1 MRRPVRGRAPGWR
14 WLLAHELRLA
24 WRAGG
29 SRLWLLIALVAILW
43 TAMHLAGWVVMRDP
57 SRLMSGPA
65 LAVAGTATWFAI
77 LVLVASAFGLAIVVL
92 FDRGDLDLLL
102 SSPVAPRTVLAV
114 RGMGVATQSLAIF
127 AMLWLPFAHAAIVHG
142 RWQVAA
148 SYPALAALSLGATA
162 IGFSCT
168 LALVRAFGVRRAKTL
183 AQIIGAFVGA
193 GLFLAMQSFNFLPE
207 AMQRRLVAWSR
218 TDAARAWV
226 DADSVLWWP
235 FRALMGDALP
245 FAVVVALGVGAF
257 IAMVMRAERLFL
269 EGTRETPQARVRKGR
284 DPGAFHAGLARVVI
298 TKELRLLA
306 RDPRLISQTLLQVLY
321 LLPLL
326 FVLGKR
332 TELREITAPTVI
344 LIASTLSGN
353 LAWMTMSG
361 EESPDLVGSAPVSR
375 ERILWLKLAAALAA
389 PLALCVPFLAYYALV
404 SARAFASFALCLSGA
419 LASCAMVQIW
429 TERPGSKRELRT
441 KAQSGKLVN
450 FVEFF
455 SAAGWAAASYLM
467 MRGSWWALVAAGAA
481 LLSPAVAWAVGRVR
495 GQTP

>member
-1 MRRPVRGRAPGWR
+1 MPARAPGWR

-29 SRLWLLIALVAILW
+29 SRLWVLGTLVAILW
-43 TAMHLAGWVVMRDP
+43 AAMHVAGWVAMREP
-57 SRLMSGPA
+57 ARL
-65 LAVAGTATWFAI
+65 LAGAPLAAAGTATWFAI
-77 LVLVASAFGLAIVVL
+77 LVLVASSFGLAIVVL

-102 SSPVAPRTVLAV
+102 SSPVAPRSVLAV
-114 RGMGVATQSLAIF
+114 RGMGVAAQSLGIF
-127 AMLWLPFAHAAIVHG
+127 AMLWLPFAHAAMAHG
-142 RWQVAA
+142 RWQAVAT
-148 SYPALAALSLGATA
+148 YPVLAALALGSTA
-162 IGFSCT
+162 VGFSST

-207 AMQRRLVAWSR
+207 SMQRQLVAWSR
-218 TDAARAWV
+218 TESARAWV

-235 FRALMGDALP
+235 FRALMGEPMP
-245 FAVVVALGVGAF
+245 FVAVTLVGMGAF
-257 IAMVMRAERLFL
+257 VLMVVRAERLFL
-269 EGTRETPQARVRKGR
+269 EGTRETPQARARAR
-284 DPGAFHAGLARVVI
+284 EAPRAFHAGLARIVI

-321 LLPLL
+321 LLPLF

-332 TELREITAPTVI
+332 ADMRLLTAPTVI
-344 LIASTLSGN
+344 LIASTLAGN

-375 ERILWLKLAAALAA
+375 ERVRWLKLAAALAA
-389 PLALCVPFLAYYALV
+389 PLALCVPFLFYYAFVSLHALV
-404 SARAFASFALCLSGA
+404 AFAACLAGA

-429 TERPGSKRELRT
+429 TEKPGSKRELRT
-441 KAQSGKLVN
+441 RAQSGKLVN

-455 SAAGWAAASYLM
+455 SAAGWAGGCWLALRASP
-467 MRGSWWALVAAGAA
+467 WALAAIALGLVAPA
-481 LLSPAVAWAVGRVR
+481 LAWGWKRVR
-495 GQTP
+495 RD

>member
-1 MRRPVRGRAPGWR
+1 MRGRAPGWR

-29 SRLWLLIALVAILW
+29 SRLWLLGVLVAILW
-43 TAMHLAGWVVMRDP
+43 TAMHLAAWIVMRDP
-57 SRLMSGPA
+57 SRMMAGAA
-65 LAVAGTATWFAI
+65 LAVAGTATWFAF
-77 LVLVASAFGLAIVVL
+77 LVLVASSFGLAIVVL

-114 RGMGVATQSLAIF
+114 RGLGVAAQSLGIF
-127 AMLWLPFAHAAIVHG
+127 AMLWLPFAHAAIARG

-148 SYPALAALSLGATA
+148 TYPALGALALGATA
-162 IGFSCT
+162 IGFSST

-193 GLFLAMQSFNFLPE
+193 GLFLAMQSFNLLPE
-207 AMQRRLVAWSR
+207 AVQRRLVAWSR

-235 FRALMGDALP
+235 FRALMGEALP
-245 FAVVVALGVGAF
+245 FAAIVLLGVGSF

-269 EGTRETPQARVRKGR
+269 EGTRETPAQRVRAGEE
-284 DPGAFHAGLARVVI
+284 PAAFGAGLARTVV

-321 LLPLL
+321 LLPLF
-326 FVLGKR
+326 FVVGKR
-332 TELREITAPTVI
+332 AEVREITAPTVI
-344 LIASTLSGN
+344 LIASTLAGN

-361 EESPDLVGSAPVSR
+361 EESPDLIGSAPVSR
-375 ERILWLKLAAALAA
+375 ERVLWLKLAAALAV
-389 PLALCVPFLAYYALV
+389 PLALCAPFLAYYAFV
-404 SARAFASFALCLSGA
+404 SARAFASFAFCLAGA

-455 SAAGWAAASYLM
+455 SAAGWAGASYLL
-467 MRGSWWALVAAGAA
+467 MRGSGWALAAMA
-481 LLSPAVAWAVGRVR
+481 LGTFAPAVAWAVGRNR
-495 GQTP
+495 